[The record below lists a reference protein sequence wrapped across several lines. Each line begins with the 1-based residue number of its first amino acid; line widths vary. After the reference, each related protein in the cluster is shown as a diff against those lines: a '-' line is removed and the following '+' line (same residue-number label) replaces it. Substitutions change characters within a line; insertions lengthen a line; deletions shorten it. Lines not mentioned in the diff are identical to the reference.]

1 MHFFPWQDPT
11 QLQQMMAQMQQ
22 QLWANL
28 HAASAINGAATPTS
42 GNSMLEPSG
51 SPFMTAATATSPLAL
66 FAANATTTAA
76 LANGNG
82 GRFLEFF
89 FGIFEKLKRIK
100 QI

>member
-1 MHFFPWQDPT
+1 MHFSPGQDPT

-28 HAASAINGAATPTS
+28 HAAAAINGAATPTS

-51 SPFMTAATATSPLAL
+51 SPFMTAVTATSPLAL
-66 FAANATTTAA
+66 FAANATTAA

-82 GRFLEFF
+82 GWFLGFLFF
-89 FGIFEKLKRIK
+89 WNF
-100 QI
+100 